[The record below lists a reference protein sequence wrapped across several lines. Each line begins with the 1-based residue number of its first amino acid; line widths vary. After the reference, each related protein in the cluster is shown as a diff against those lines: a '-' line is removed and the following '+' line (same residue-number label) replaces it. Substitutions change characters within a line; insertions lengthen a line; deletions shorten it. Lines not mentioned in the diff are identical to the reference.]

1 MMKSH
6 ESRHIAL
13 HNLTVGGLI
22 GEGEI
27 SFEDPFRIEV
37 NLENNKL
44 AFIHNYISE
53 NELDSLVQVN
63 LKRNQLTIYTQQ
75 KEFTHWYKNEQKVYV
90 SSDVTYKSILIA
102 LILFGDR
109 KMESLSIHTSVASK
123 YLPTMAYSLEKIL
136 KVPIYAATKELK
148 LFNTNNLFLNA
159 LMHLSLIE
167 CTELA
172 NFLTISEKRELR
184 NILKDVEECEGGLMY
199 GTS

>member
-1 MMKSH
+1 MRSH

-22 GEGEI
+22 GEGEV
-27 SFEDPFRIEV
+27 SFDDPFRIEF

-53 NELDSLVQVN
+53 NELDSMVQVN
-63 LKRNQLTIYTQQ
+63 LKRNQLTIYTE
-75 KEFTHWYKNEQKVYV
+75 KKDFTHWYKSDQKIYV
-90 SSDVTYKSILIA
+90 SSDVSYKSILIA

-109 KMESLSIHTSVASK
+109 KMESLSIHSSVSPK

-159 LMHLSLIE
+159 LKHLSLIE

-172 NFLTISEKRELR
+172 NFLTLSEKRELR
-184 NILKDVEECEGGLMY
+184 IILEDVEECEGGLKY